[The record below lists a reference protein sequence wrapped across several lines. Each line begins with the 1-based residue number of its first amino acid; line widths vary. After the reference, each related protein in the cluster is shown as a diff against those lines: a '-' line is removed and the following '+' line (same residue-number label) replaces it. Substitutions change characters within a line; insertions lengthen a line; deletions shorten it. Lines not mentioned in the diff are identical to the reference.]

1 MGRPGHAE
9 AAAAGGRRILTDPVR
24 RVPLAFTPTP
34 IERLE
39 RLGAAYGIDLLVK
52 RDDYTG
58 FGAGGNK
65 VRKLEFLMVESLDHG
80 ADVLITTGGHQSN
93 HARVVAAA
101 ARRFGMHAVLVLR
114 GDPPDAYQGN
124 LLLDHLFGAEP
135 EFLDP
140 DDYFHLIDGRMESHA
155 EAAEAAGKVPY
166 VIPLGGATPKGA
178 LGYVQALEEAC
189 GQLEATGEA
198 PPDVVVAP
206 AGSGGTLA
214 GLHVGCRQLW
224 PDTRILGISVSRDSA
239 WFRERIAPMA
249 TECAELIDLGH
260 AWETHDI

>member
-1 MGRPGHAE
+1 
-9 AAAAGGRRILTDPVR
+9 
-24 RVPLAFTPTP
+24 
-34 IERLE
+34 
-39 RLGAAYGIDLLVK
+39 
-52 RDDYTG
+52 
-58 FGAGGNK
+58 
-65 VRKLEFLMVESLDHG
+65 MVEALDHG

-124 LLLDHLFGAEP
+124 LLLDRLFGAEL

-206 AGSGGTLA
+206 AGSGRHPGGGSMSGA
-214 GLHVGCRQLW
+214 GSSG
-224 PDTRILGISVSRDSA
+224 PTRESSASASPATVPGFANASRTWRPNA
-239 WFRERIAPMA
+239 RR
-249 TECAELIDLGH
+249 
-260 AWETHDI
+260 